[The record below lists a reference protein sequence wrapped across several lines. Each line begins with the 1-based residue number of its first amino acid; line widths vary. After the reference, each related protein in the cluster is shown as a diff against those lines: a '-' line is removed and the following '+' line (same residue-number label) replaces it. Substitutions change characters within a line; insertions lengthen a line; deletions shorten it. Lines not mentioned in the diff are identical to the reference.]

1 MADQILIMDVLPA
14 FPLQILPIPGELM
27 PLHIFEPRYRQLL
40 TDAEENDIEFVTY
53 PTSEVN
59 PKSVG
64 SILKLEQVI
73 RRFPTG
79 ESDIIVRSIDL
90 CRVVHSR
97 PFFKDKLYP
106 GASVEREQADLQR
119 MAGLA
124 LVLEFSD
131 CQRQLKKTH
140 HGGVISQFHIAGSL
154 QLDLNERIRFAQMSN
169 ERRETFL
176 RNQIRYELKL
186 IEATEKSKKTFHLN

>member
-1 MADQILIMDVLPA
+1 MMEKFPA

-40 TDAEENDIEFVTY
+40 SDAEENDIEFITY
-53 PTSEVN
+53 PLSE
-59 PKSVG
+59 SGEDLTG

-79 ESDIIVRSIDL
+79 ESDIIVRSVDF
-90 CRVVHSR
+90 CRIIKTQA
-97 PFFKDKLYP
+97 FYKDKLYP
-106 GASVEREQADLQR
+106 GVSAVREKADLQR

-131 CQRQLKKTH
+131 WQRQLKKTH
-140 HGGVISQFHIAGSL
+140 HGGIISQFHIAGSL
-154 QLDLNERIRFAQMSN
+154 QLDLSERIRFAKLS
-169 ERRETFL
+169 EEKRESFL
-176 RNQIRYELKL
+176 KNQLRYELKL
-186 IEATEKSKKTFHLN
+186 FEAAERSKKTFHLN